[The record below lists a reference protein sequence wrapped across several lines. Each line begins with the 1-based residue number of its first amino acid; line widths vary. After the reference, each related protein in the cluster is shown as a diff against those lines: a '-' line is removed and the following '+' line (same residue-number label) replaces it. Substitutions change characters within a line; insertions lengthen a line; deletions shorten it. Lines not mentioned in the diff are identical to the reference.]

1 MNVVEADKVNTTSL
15 SFFFPNDL
23 CVCDTEVGIY
33 LISKATGPAILGH
46 RWESIHKII
55 SGGTSLMLATK
66 GLLWLG
72 YNFLNEKRWLTLSYP
87 FIFLPF
93 GIALL

>member
-15 SFFFPNDL
+15 SFFFPNDFCV

-46 RWESIHKII
+46 S
-55 SGGTSLMLATK
+55 
-66 GLLWLG
+66 
-72 YNFLNEKRWLTLSYP
+72 
-87 FIFLPF
+87 
-93 GIALL
+93 